1 MSLGERC
8 PSKRIRTGR
17 PGARLLTGAGSTH
30 RGVEGR
36 APRSSP
42 RFSWGGMY
50 PSPRKESGERGA
62 SPTSASRGGRKPADG
77 PSARP
82 FAHLK
87 REPCVFDACIERC
100 GRAKCPSSE
109 NRTLLLAVSCALWK
123 VTSFNALKP

>member
-17 PGARLLTGAGSTH
+17 PGARLLTGAGFTH

-62 SPTSASRGGRKPADG
+62 SPTSASRGGCKPADG

-87 REPCVFDACIERC
+87 REPCVFDPCIERC
-100 GRAKCPSSE
+100 GRAKCPASE
-109 NRTLLLAVSCALWK
+109 NRTLLLAVSARCGKLLLS
-123 VTSFNALKP
+123 TL